1 MNSVLDTSPYPGEH
15 CSQQRT
21 LFTKRRNHGSD
32 VVLGAGP
39 IGATT
44 ARHFADRGDRVT
56 VVTRSGTGP
65 RHPGIDRVAI
75 VISAGSLDEVAAGA
89 SVIVNAVNLPY
100 AQWATGWPPIHRA
113 IMAAAESSGAVLAVA
128 GNLYLYPA
136 GSSTMTARTP
146 IDPPTRKGAV
156 RARMWA
162 DLVQA
167 HEAGRIRTLELRA
180 SDYVGAQVV
189 STEGAHAGPRLVDPV
204 LQGKRASVVG
214 DPDAPH
220 TWTAVDDIARTIV
233 TLAQDERAWGRA
245 WHVPSAPARSIRQLA
260 DDVAKAAGAPGA
272 RLSRIPRPA
281 LRAMGMVQPQ
291 LREIVEMLYQFDEP
305 FIAGH
310 EETTEAFGLTPTPW
324 AQTVDAIVAAAQAR
338 ISGAGA
344 TAAVGATQSR

>member
-1 MNSVLDTSPYPGEH
+1 MA
-15 CSQQRT
+15 QI
-21 LFTKRRNHGSD
+21 

-44 ARHFADRGDRVT
+44 ARLFADRGDRVT

-65 RHPGIDRVAI
+65 QRPGITRVAMDL
-75 VISAGSLDEVAAGA
+75 SAGSRSADSLSDLTADA

-100 AQWATGWPPIHRA
+100 AQWATGWPPIHQA

-128 GNLYLYPA
+128 GNFYLYAA
-136 GSSTMTARTP
+136 GSSPMTARTP

-167 HEAGRIRTLELRA
+167 YEAGRIRTLELRA
-180 SDYVGAQVV
+180 SDYVGPQVV

-204 LQGKRASVVG
+204 LRGKRAAVVG

-233 TLAQDERAWGRA
+233 TLAEDDRAWGRA
-245 WHVPSAPARSIRQLA
+245 WHVPSAPARSIRQVA
-260 DDVAKAAGAPGA
+260 DDVAKAAGLPGA
-272 RLSRIPRPA
+272 RVSRIPRLA
-281 LRAMGMVQPQ
+281 LRAVGMVQPQ
-291 LREIVEMLYQFDEP
+291 MREIIEMLYQFDDT
-305 FIAGH
+305 FVAAH
-310 EETTEAFGLTPTPW
+310 EETTEVFGLTPTPW
-324 AQTVDAIVAAAQAR
+324 TQTVDAVAAAAQAR
-338 ISGAGA
+338 ISRAGA
-344 TAAVGATQSR
+344 TAAVGVTQAR